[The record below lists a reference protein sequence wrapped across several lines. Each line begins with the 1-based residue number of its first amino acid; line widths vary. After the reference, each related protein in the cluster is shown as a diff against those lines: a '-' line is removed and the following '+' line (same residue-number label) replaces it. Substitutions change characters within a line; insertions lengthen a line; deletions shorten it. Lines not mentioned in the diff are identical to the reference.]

1 MSQQRNSHNHHNNHN
16 NHNSRNNHNNHNN
29 HTSYSSNNV
38 VPKRTQKRTE
48 RRKKAKKKAFFA
60 GILAVGMIAGG
71 SVFAYG
77 QYMKNKMEEAVNINT
92 IYNGISV
99 NGTDISGKTKEEA
112 LQQLQQEA
120 DVHLGNQKITIQK
133 EDKIWDI
140 PFSDLDVKYDI
151 EASVEQAW
159 EIGRTGELKDR
170 YKAVTDVA
178 QNKEDIPISYTH
190 DNQKVVEKLQQI
202 ATEFNV
208 DAQDSTITRKNG
220 AFQIT
225 DEQKGYALDV
235 DKTVPKV
242 EELLEQNT
250 GGIVEP
256 EITVTEPK
264 VTRAD
269 NEKVTDLIGTYSTTY
284 SANAAGRNE
293 NLRVGCANIDGT
305 VIAPGEVFS
314 MNVGLGPQTY
324 ANGYKDA
331 GVYVNGKVEQGVA
344 GGVCQVTST
353 LYNAVILAELEVVE
367 RYPHS
372 MTVGYVP
379 LGRDAAVAGDY
390 KDLKFRNDTEYPV
403 YLEAY
408 ARDGKVVCNLYGHE
422 IHDAGHKV
430 DFEMVFDGTI
440 PKPAEKITKDASKPE
455 GYRQV
460 TYNGKTGSKVSTYKI
475 ITEGGK
481 QTSKEWFSS
490 STYRATADEVTVGT
504 KKAEAAPEPT
514 PATQTET
521 PKTEEP
527 ATDTSTTEENT
538 NSEQQSEDS
547 TPIGAE

>member
-1 MSQQRNSHNHHNNHN
+1 MSKQQ
-16 NHNSRNNHNNHNN
+16 NSRNNHNNHNN
-29 HTSYSSNNV
+29 RNAHNSSHNNYSSSQ
-38 VPKRTQKRTE
+38 KRPQKRTE
-48 RRKKAKKKAFFA
+48 RAAKKKKAKRKAFIV
-60 GILAVGMIAGG
+60 GILTVGIIAGG

-77 QYMKNKMEEAVNINT
+77 QYMINKMEEAVNIDT
-92 IYNGISV
+92 IYSGISV
-99 NGTDISGKTKEEA
+99 NGIDVSGKTKEEA

-120 DVHLGNQKITIQK
+120 DNHIGSQKITIQQ
-133 EDKIWDI
+133 EDRTWEI
-140 PFSDLDVKYDI
+140 PFSELDVKYDI
-151 EASVEQAW
+151 EASVEEAW
-159 EIGRTGELKDR
+159 ETGRAGELKDR
-170 YKAVTDVA
+170 YKIVTDVA
-178 QNKEDIPISYTH
+178 QSKKDIPVSYTY
-190 DNQKVVEKLQQI
+190 DNQKVREKLEVI
-202 ATEFNV
+202 STEFNV
-208 DAQDSTITRKNG
+208 DAKDSTLTRKNG

-225 DEQKGYALDV
+225 DEQKGYAMDIDQTL
-235 DKTVPKV
+235 PKV
-242 EELLEQNT
+242 EAMLEQNT
-250 GGIVEP
+250 GGVVEP

-264 VTRAD
+264 VTKAD

-293 NLRVGCANIDGT
+293 NLRVGCVNIDGT

-430 DFEMVFDGTI
+430 DFEMVFEGTI
-440 PKPAEKITKDASKPE
+440 PKPAEKITKDATKPE

-460 TYNGKTGSKVSTYKI
+460 TYTGKTGSKVSTYKI

-481 QTSKEWFSS
+481 QISKEWFST

-504 KKAEAAPEPT
+504 KKAVVEAPKTET
-514 PATQTET
+514 PAET
-521 PKTEEP
+521 PKTETP
-527 ATDTSTTEENT
+527 STETPEQTNTASSEEA
-538 NSEQQSEDS
+538 DS

>member
-1 MSQQRNSHNHHNNHN
+1 MPQQRNRHNNRNNQN
-16 NHNSRNNHNNHNN
+16 NHTAYNSRNV
-29 HTSYSSNNV
+29 T
-38 VPKRTQKRTE
+38 PKRTQKRTE
-48 RRKKAKKKAFFA
+48 KRKKAKKKAFFA

-77 QYMKNKMEEAVNINT
+77 QYMKSKMEEAVNVNT
-92 IYNGISV
+92 IYSGISI
-99 NGTDISGKTKEEA
+99 NGTDVSGKTKEEA

-120 DVHLGNQKITIQK
+120 DVHLGNQKITIQQ

-159 EIGRTGELKDR
+159 EIGGTGDLKDR
-170 YKAVTDVA
+170 YKVVTDVA

-190 DNQKVVEKLQQI
+190 DKQKVVEKLQEI

-208 DAQDSTITRKNG
+208 EAQDSTITRKNG

-225 DEQKGYALDV
+225 EEQKGYAMDV

-242 EELLEQNT
+242 EEMLEQNT
-250 GGIVEP
+250 GGTIEP
-256 EITVTEPK
+256 EITITEPK
-264 VTRAD
+264 VTKAD

-440 PKPAEKITKDASKPE
+440 PKPAEKVTQDATKPE

-460 TYNGKTGSKVSTYKI
+460 TYTGKTGSKVSTYKI
-475 ITEGGK
+475 ITENGK
-481 QTSKEWFSS
+481 QISKEWFSS

-504 KKAEAAPEPT
+504 KKAEVAPT
-514 PATQTET
+514 PAPETTPTET
-521 PKTEEP
+521 PETNEQT
-527 ATDTSTTEENT
+527 TDTSTTTENT
-538 NSEQQSEDS
+538 NSEQQGEVDS

>member
-1 MSQQRNSHNHHNNHN
+1 MSQQRNSHNHHN

-38 VPKRTQKRTE
+38 ASKRTQKRTE

-170 YKAVTDVA
+170 YKIVTDVA

-527 ATDTSTTEENT
+527 AIDTSTTEENT

>member
-1 MSQQRNSHNHHNNHN
+1 MPKQQN
-16 NHNSRNNHNNHNN
+16 NHNSHNNRNTHNARN
-29 HTSYSSNNV
+29 SHSSTHNANSV
-38 VPKRTQKRTE
+38 QKKPQKRTE
-48 RRKKAKKKAFFA
+48 RAAKKKAKRKA
-60 GILAVGMIAGG
+60 LIVGILTVGIIAGG

-77 QYMKNKMEEAVNINT
+77 QYMINKMEEAVNINE
-92 IYNGISV
+92 IYSGISV
-99 NGTDISGKTKEEA
+99 NGIDISGKTKEEA

-120 DVHLGNQKITIQK
+120 DNHISSQKITIQQ
-133 EDKIWDI
+133 EDRAWEI
-140 PFSDLDVKYDI
+140 PFTELDVKYDI
-151 EASVEQAW
+151 EASVEEAW
-159 EIGRTGELKDR
+159 QTGRTGELKDR
-170 YKAVTDVA
+170 YKIVTDVA
-178 QNKEDIPISYTH
+178 QTKKDIPVSYTY
-190 DNQKVVEKLQQI
+190 DKQKVKEKLEAI
-202 ATEFNV
+202 STEFNV
-208 DAQDSTITRKNG
+208 DAKDSTLTRKNG

-225 DEQKGYALDV
+225 DEQKGYALDIV
-235 DKTVPKV
+235 QTLPKV
-242 EELLEQNT
+242 EAMLEQNT
-250 GGIVEP
+250 GGVVEP
-256 EITVTEPK
+256 EISITEPK

-269 NEKVTDLIGTYSTTY
+269 NEKVTDLIGTYSTSY

-293 NLRVGCANIDGT
+293 NLRVGCVNIDGT

-353 LYNAVILAELEVVE
+353 LYNAVILAELEIVE

-430 DFEMVFDGTI
+430 DFEMVFEGTI
-440 PKPAEKITKDASKPE
+440 PKPAEKITKDSTKPE

-460 TYNGKTGSKVSTYKI
+460 TYTGKTGSKVSTYKI
-475 ITEGGK
+475 ITENGK
-481 QTSKEWFSS
+481 QISKEWFST

-504 KKAEAAPEPT
+504 KKAVAPQPEQPK
-514 PATQTET
+514 TET
-521 PKTEEP
+521 PTETNTSSEEP
-527 ATDTSTTEENT
+527 ETTSETA
-538 NSEQQSEDS
+538 
-547 TPIGAE
+547 PVGAEE

>member
-1 MSQQRNSHNHHNNHN
+1 MSQQRNSH
-16 NHNSRNNHNNHNN
+16 NNHNNHNN

-38 VPKRTQKRTE
+38 ASKRTQKRTE

-170 YKAVTDVA
+170 YKVVTDVA

-538 NSEQQSEDS
+538 NSEQQPEDS

>member
-1 MSQQRNSHNHHNNHN
+1 MSQQRNSH
-16 NHNSRNNHNNHNN
+16 NNHNNHNN

-38 VPKRTQKRTE
+38 ASKRTQKRTE

-170 YKAVTDVA
+170 YKVVTDVA

-264 VTRAD
+264 VTKAD

-538 NSEQQSEDS
+538 NSEQQPEDS

>member
-1 MSQQRNSHNHHNNHN
+1 MSQQRNHNSSHNSHNH
-16 NHNSRNNHNNHNN
+16 
-29 HTSYSSNNV
+29 SNYYNDT
-38 VPKRTQKRTE
+38 PRKPQKRAAK
-48 RRKKAKKKAFFA
+48 RKKAKQKAFIV
-60 GILAVGMIAGG
+60 GILTVGIIAGG

-77 QYMKNKMEEAVNINT
+77 QYIKNKMEEVVNVDT
-92 IYNGISV
+92 IYQGITINGADV
-99 NGTDISGKTKEEA
+99 SGMTKEQA
-112 LQQLQQEA
+112 LQSLQQKT
-120 DVHLGNQKITIQK
+120 DQHLGSQIISIQQ
-133 EDKIWDI
+133 EDKSWEIA
-140 PFSDLDVKYDI
+140 FSDLDVKYDV
-151 EASVEQAW
+151 EASVNEAW
-159 EIGRTGELKDR
+159 EQGRTGELKER
-170 YKAVTDVA
+170 YNAITKLA
-178 QNKEDIPISYTH
+178 EDKLEIPISYTY
-190 DNQKVVEKLQQI
+190 DKQKVREKLEEI
-202 ATEFNV
+202 AVDFNV
-208 DAQDSTITRKNG
+208 EAQDSTMTRKNG

-225 DEQKGYALDV
+225 DEQKGYAMDV
-235 DKTVPKV
+235 DQTIPKV
-242 EELLEQNT
+242 EQMLEQNT

-269 NEKVTDLIGTYSTTY
+269 NEKVTDLIGTYNTSY

-305 VIAPGEVFS
+305 VIAPGDVFS

-379 LGRDAAVAGDY
+379 LGRAAAVAGDY
-390 KDLKFRNDTEYPV
+390 KDLKFKNNTEYPV

-422 IHDAGHKV
+422 IHDAGRKV
-430 DFEMVFDGTI
+430 DFEMVFEGTI
-440 PKPAEKITKDASKPE
+440 PKPAEKITKDSSKPE

-475 ITEGGK
+475 VTENGK
-481 QTSKEWFSS
+481 QISKDWFSS

-504 KKAEAAPEPT
+504 KKAEAPAQQTPAQQTPVEEKPAVET
-514 PATQTET
+514 PATS
-521 PKTEEP
+521 TEEKP
-527 ATDTSTTEENT
+527 VTEAPTENT
-538 NSEQQSEDS
+538 DS
-547 TPIGAE
+547 QVVDNTPIGAE

>member
-1 MSQQRNSHNHHNNHN
+1 MSQQRNHHSSHSSHRHNN
-16 NHNSRNNHNNHNN
+16 
-29 HTSYSSNNV
+29 SNYYNDT
-38 VPKRTQKRTE
+38 PRKPQKRTAK
-48 RRKKAKKKAFFA
+48 RKKARQKAFIV
-60 GILAVGMIAGG
+60 GILTVGIIAGG

-77 QYMKNKMEEAVNINT
+77 QYIKNKMEEVVNVDT
-92 IYNGISV
+92 IYQGITI
-99 NGTDISGKTKEEA
+99 NDTDVSGMTKEQA
-112 LQQLQQEA
+112 LQSLQQET
-120 DVHLGNQKITIQK
+120 DQYLGSQIISIQQ
-133 EDKIWDI
+133 EDRSWEIA
-140 PFSDLDVKYDI
+140 FSDLDVKYDV
-151 EASVEQAW
+151 EASVNEAW
-159 EIGRTGELKDR
+159 EQGRTGELKER
-170 YKAVTDVA
+170 YNAITKLA
-178 QNKEDIPISYTH
+178 EDKLEIPISYTY
-190 DNQKVVEKLQQI
+190 DKQKVREKLEEI
-202 ATEFNV
+202 AVDFNV
-208 DAQDSTITRKNG
+208 EAQDSTMTRKNG

-225 DEQKGYALDV
+225 DEQKGYAMDV
-235 DKTVPKV
+235 DQTIPKV
-242 EELLEQNT
+242 EQMLEQNT

-269 NEKVTDLIGTYSTTY
+269 NEKVTDLIGTYNTSY

-305 VIAPGEVFS
+305 LIAPGEVFS

-390 KDLKFRNDTEYPV
+390 KDLKFKNNTEYPV

-422 IHDAGHKV
+422 IHDASRKV
-430 DFEMVFDGTI
+430 DFEMVFEGTI
-440 PKPAEKITKDASKPE
+440 PKPAEKITKDSSKPE

-475 ITEGGK
+475 VTENGK
-481 QTSKEWFSS
+481 QVSKDWFSS

-504 KKAEAAPEPT
+504 KKAEAPVQQKPVEEKPAAET
-514 PATQTET
+514 PAEQKPVTEA
-521 PKTEEP
+521 P
-527 ATDTSTTEENT
+527 AENN
-538 NSEQQSEDS
+538 NSQAVDS

>member
-1 MSQQRNSHNHHNNHN
+1 MPKQQN
-16 NHNSRNNHNNHNN
+16 NHNSHNNRNTHNARN
-29 HTSYSSNNV
+29 SHSSTHNANSV
-38 VPKRTQKRTE
+38 QKKPQKRTE
-48 RRKKAKKKAFFA
+48 RAAKKKAKRKA
-60 GILAVGMIAGG
+60 LIVGILTVGIIAGG

-77 QYMKNKMEEAVNINT
+77 QYMINKMEEAVNINE
-92 IYNGISV
+92 IYSGISV
-99 NGTDISGKTKEEA
+99 NGIDISGKTKEEA

-120 DVHLGNQKITIQK
+120 DNHISSQKITIQQ
-133 EDKIWDI
+133 EDRAWEI
-140 PFSDLDVKYDI
+140 PFTELDVKYDI
-151 EASVEQAW
+151 EASVEEAW
-159 EIGRTGELKDR
+159 QTGRTGELKDR
-170 YKAVTDVA
+170 YKIVTDVA
-178 QNKEDIPISYTH
+178 QTKKDIPVSYTY
-190 DNQKVVEKLQQI
+190 DKQKVKEKLEAI
-202 ATEFNV
+202 STEFNV
-208 DAQDSTITRKNG
+208 DAKDSTLTRKNG

-225 DEQKGYALDV
+225 DEQKGYALDIV
-235 DKTVPKV
+235 QTLPKV
-242 EELLEQNT
+242 EAMLEQNT
-250 GGIVEP
+250 GGVVEP
-256 EITVTEPK
+256 EISITEPK

-269 NEKVTDLIGTYSTTY
+269 NEKVTDLIGTYSTSY

-293 NLRVGCANIDGT
+293 NLRVGCVNIDGT

-324 ANGYKDA
+324 DNGYKDA

-353 LYNAVILAELEVVE
+353 LYNAVILAELEIVE

-430 DFEMVFDGTI
+430 DFEMVFEGTI
-440 PKPAEKITKDASKPE
+440 PKPAEKITKDSTKPE

-460 TYNGKTGSKVSTYKI
+460 TYTGKTGSKVSTYKI
-475 ITEGGK
+475 ITENGK
-481 QTSKEWFSS
+481 QISKEWFST

-504 KKAEAAPEPT
+504 KKAVAPQPEQPK
-514 PATQTET
+514 TET
-521 PKTEEP
+521 PTETNTSSEEP
-527 ATDTSTTEENT
+527 ETTSETA
-538 NSEQQSEDS
+538 
-547 TPIGAE
+547 PVGAEE

>member
-1 MSQQRNSHNHHNNHN
+1 MPQQRNRHNNRNNQN
-16 NHNSRNNHNNHNN
+16 NHTAYNSRNV
-29 HTSYSSNNV
+29 T
-38 VPKRTQKRTE
+38 PKRTQKRTE
-48 RRKKAKKKAFFA
+48 KRKKAKKKAFFA

-77 QYMKNKMEEAVNINT
+77 QYMKSKMEEAVNVNT
-92 IYNGISV
+92 IYSGISI
-99 NGTDISGKTKEEA
+99 NGTDVSGKTKEEA

-120 DVHLGNQKITIQK
+120 DVHLGNQKITIQQ

-170 YKAVTDVA
+170 YKVVTDVA

-190 DNQKVVEKLQQI
+190 DKQKVVEKLQEI

-208 DAQDSTITRKNG
+208 EAQDSTITRKNG

-225 DEQKGYALDV
+225 EEQKGYAMDV

-242 EELLEQNT
+242 EEMLEQNT
-250 GGIVEP
+250 GGTIEP
-256 EITVTEPK
+256 EITITEPK
-264 VTRAD
+264 VTKAD

-430 DFEMVFDGTI
+430 DFEMVFEGTI
-440 PKPAEKITKDASKPE
+440 PKPAEKVTQDATKPE

-460 TYNGKTGSKVSTYKI
+460 TYTGKTGSKVSTYKI
-475 ITEGGK
+475 ITENGK
-481 QTSKEWFSS
+481 QISKEWFSS

-504 KKAEAAPEPT
+504 KKAEVAPT
-514 PATQTET
+514 PAPETTPTET
-521 PKTEEP
+521 PETNEQT
-527 ATDTSTTEENT
+527 TDTSTTTENT
-538 NSEQQSEDS
+538 NSEQQGEVDS

>member
-1 MSQQRNSHNHHNNHN
+1 MPQQRNRHNNRNNQN
-16 NHNSRNNHNNHNN
+16 NHTAYNSRNI
-29 HTSYSSNNV
+29 T
-38 VPKRTQKRTE
+38 PKRTQKRTE
-48 RRKKAKKKAFFA
+48 KRKKAKKKAFFA

-77 QYMKNKMEEAVNINT
+77 QYMKSKMEEAVNVNT
-92 IYNGISV
+92 IYSGISI
-99 NGTDISGKTKEEA
+99 NGTDVSGKTKEEA

-120 DVHLGNQKITIQK
+120 DVHLGNQKITIQQ

-170 YKAVTDVA
+170 YKVVTDVA

-190 DNQKVVEKLQQI
+190 DKQKVVEKLQEI

-208 DAQDSTITRKNG
+208 EAQDSTITRKNG

-225 DEQKGYALDV
+225 EEQKGYAMDV

-242 EELLEQNT
+242 EEMLEQNT
-250 GGIVEP
+250 GGTIEP
-256 EITVTEPK
+256 EITITEPK
-264 VTRAD
+264 VTKAD

-440 PKPAEKITKDASKPE
+440 PKPAEKVTQDATKPE

-460 TYNGKTGSKVSTYKI
+460 TYTGKTGSKVSTYKI
-475 ITEGGK
+475 ITENGK
-481 QTSKEWFSS
+481 QISKEWFSS

-504 KKAEAAPEPT
+504 KKAEVAPT
-514 PATQTET
+514 PAPETTPTET
-521 PKTEEP
+521 PETNEQT
-527 ATDTSTTEENT
+527 TDTSTTTENT
-538 NSEQQSEDS
+538 NSEQQGEVDS

>member
-1 MSQQRNSHNHHNNHN
+1 MSQQRNSHNHHN

-38 VPKRTQKRTE
+38 ASKRTQKRTE

-170 YKAVTDVA
+170 YKIVTDVA

-538 NSEQQSEDS
+538 NSEQQPEDS

>member
-1 MSQQRNSHNHHNNHN
+1 MPQQRNRHNNRNNQN
-16 NHNSRNNHNNHNN
+16 NHTVYNSRNV
-29 HTSYSSNNV
+29 T
-38 VPKRTQKRTE
+38 PKRTQKRTE
-48 RRKKAKKKAFFA
+48 KRKKAKKKAFFA

-77 QYMKNKMEEAVNINT
+77 QYMKSKMEEAVNVNT
-92 IYNGISV
+92 IYSGISI
-99 NGTDISGKTKEEA
+99 NGTDVSGKTKEEA

-120 DVHLGNQKITIQK
+120 DVHLGNQKITIQQ

-170 YKAVTDVA
+170 YKVVTDVA

-190 DNQKVVEKLQQI
+190 DKQKVVEKLQEI

-208 DAQDSTITRKNG
+208 EAQDSTITRKNG

-225 DEQKGYALDV
+225 EEQKGYAMDV

-242 EELLEQNT
+242 EEMLEQNT
-250 GGIVEP
+250 GGTIEP
-256 EITVTEPK
+256 EITITEPK
-264 VTRAD
+264 VTKAD

-440 PKPAEKITKDASKPE
+440 PKPAEKVTQDATKPE

-460 TYNGKTGSKVSTYKI
+460 TYTGKTGSKVSTYKI
-475 ITEGGK
+475 ITENGK
-481 QTSKEWFSS
+481 QISKEWFSS

-504 KKAEAAPEPT
+504 KKAEVAPT
-514 PATQTET
+514 PAPETTPTET
-521 PKTEEP
+521 PETNEQT
-527 ATDTSTTEENT
+527 TDTSTTTENT
-538 NSEQQSEDS
+538 NSEQQGEVDS

>member
-1 MSQQRNSHNHHNNHN
+1 
-16 NHNSRNNHNNHNN
+16 
-29 HTSYSSNNV
+29 
-38 VPKRTQKRTE
+38 
-48 RRKKAKKKAFFA
+48 
-60 GILAVGMIAGG
+60 MIAGG

-77 QYMKNKMEEAVNINT
+77 QYMKSKMEEAVNVNT
-92 IYNGISV
+92 IYSGISI
-99 NGTDISGKTKEEA
+99 NGTDVSGKTKEEA

-120 DVHLGNQKITIQK
+120 DVHLGNQKITIQQ

-170 YKAVTDVA
+170 YKVVTDVA

-190 DNQKVVEKLQQI
+190 DKQKVVEKLQEI

-208 DAQDSTITRKNG
+208 EAQDSTITRKNG

-225 DEQKGYALDV
+225 EEQKGYAMDV

-242 EELLEQNT
+242 EEMLEQNT
-250 GGIVEP
+250 GGTIEP
-256 EITVTEPK
+256 EITITEPK
-264 VTRAD
+264 VTKAD

-440 PKPAEKITKDASKPE
+440 PKPAEKVTQDATKPE

-460 TYNGKTGSKVSTYKI
+460 TYTGKTGSKVSTYKI
-475 ITEGGK
+475 ITENGK
-481 QTSKEWFSS
+481 QISKEWFSS

-504 KKAEAAPEPT
+504 KKAEVAPT
-514 PATQTET
+514 PAPETTPTET
-521 PKTEEP
+521 PETNEQT
-527 ATDTSTTEENT
+527 TDTSTTTENT
-538 NSEQQSEDS
+538 NSEQQGEVDS

>member
-1 MSQQRNSHNHHNNHN
+1 VPQQRNRHNNRNNQN
-16 NHNSRNNHNNHNN
+16 NHTAYNSRNV
-29 HTSYSSNNV
+29 T
-38 VPKRTQKRTE
+38 PKRTQKRTE
-48 RRKKAKKKAFFA
+48 KRKKAKKKAFFA

-77 QYMKNKMEEAVNINT
+77 QYMKSKMEEAVNVNT
-92 IYNGISV
+92 IYSGISI
-99 NGTDISGKTKEEA
+99 NGTDVSGKTKEEA

-120 DVHLGNQKITIQK
+120 DVHLGNQKITIQQ

-170 YKAVTDVA
+170 YKVVTDVA

-190 DNQKVVEKLQQI
+190 DKQKVVEKLQEI

-208 DAQDSTITRKNG
+208 EAQDSTITRKNG

-225 DEQKGYALDV
+225 EEQKGYAMDV

-242 EELLEQNT
+242 EEMLEQNT
-250 GGIVEP
+250 GGTIEP
-256 EITVTEPK
+256 EITITEPK
-264 VTRAD
+264 VTKAD

-440 PKPAEKITKDASKPE
+440 PKPAEKVTQDATKPE

-460 TYNGKTGSKVSTYKI
+460 TYTGKTGSKVSTYKI
-475 ITEGGK
+475 ITENGK
-481 QTSKEWFSS
+481 QISKEWFSS

-504 KKAEAAPEPT
+504 KKAEVAPT
-514 PATQTET
+514 PAPETTPTET
-521 PKTEEP
+521 PETNEQT
-527 ATDTSTTEENT
+527 TDTSTTTENT
-538 NSEQQSEDS
+538 NSEQQGEVDS

>member
-1 MSQQRNSHNHHNNHN
+1 MII
-16 NHNSRNNHNNHNN
+16 
-29 HTSYSSNNV
+29 
-38 VPKRTQKRTE
+38 
-48 RRKKAKKKAFFA
+48 KKF
-60 GILAVGMIAGG
+60 
-71 SVFAYG
+71 
-77 QYMKNKMEEAVNINT
+77 Q
-92 IYNGISV
+92 
-99 NGTDISGKTKEEA
+99 GKTKEEA

-120 DVHLGNQKITIQK
+120 DVHLGNQKITIQQ

-170 YKAVTDVA
+170 YKVVTDVA

-190 DNQKVVEKLQQI
+190 DKQKVVEKLQEI

-208 DAQDSTITRKNG
+208 EAQDSTITRKNG

-225 DEQKGYALDV
+225 EEQKGYAMDV

-242 EELLEQNT
+242 EEMLEQNT
-250 GGIVEP
+250 GGTIEP
-256 EITVTEPK
+256 EITITEPK
-264 VTRAD
+264 VTKAD

-379 LGRDAAVAGDY
+379 LGRDAAVAGGY

-440 PKPAEKITKDASKPE
+440 PKPAEKVTQDATKPE

-460 TYNGKTGSKVSTYKI
+460 TYTGKTGSKVSTYKI
-475 ITEGGK
+475 ITENGK
-481 QTSKEWFSS
+481 QISKEWFSS

-504 KKAEAAPEPT
+504 KKAEVAPT
-514 PATQTET
+514 PAPETTPTET
-521 PKTEEP
+521 PETNEQT
-527 ATDTSTTEENT
+527 TDTSTTTENT
-538 NSEQQSEDS
+538 NSEQQGEVDS

>member
-1 MSQQRNSHNHHNNHN
+1 VPQQRNRHNNRNNQN
-16 NHNSRNNHNNHNN
+16 NHTAYNSRNV
-29 HTSYSSNNV
+29 T
-38 VPKRTQKRTE
+38 PKRTQKRTE
-48 RRKKAKKKAFFA
+48 KRKKAKKKAFFA

-77 QYMKNKMEEAVNINT
+77 QYMKSKMEEAVNVNT
-92 IYNGISV
+92 IYSGISI
-99 NGTDISGKTKEEA
+99 NGTDVSGKTKEEA

-120 DVHLGNQKITIQK
+120 DVHLGNQKITIQQ

-170 YKAVTDVA
+170 YKVVTDVA

-190 DNQKVVEKLQQI
+190 DKQKVVEKLQEI
-202 ATEFNV
+202 ATGFNV
-208 DAQDSTITRKNG
+208 EAQDSTITRKNG

-225 DEQKGYALDV
+225 EEQKGYAMDV

-242 EELLEQNT
+242 EEMLEQNT
-250 GGIVEP
+250 GGTIEP
-256 EITVTEPK
+256 EITITEPK
-264 VTRAD
+264 VTKAD

-440 PKPAEKITKDASKPE
+440 PKPAEKVTQDATKPE

-460 TYNGKTGSKVSTYKI
+460 TYTGKTGSKVSTYKI
-475 ITEGGK
+475 ITENGK
-481 QTSKEWFSS
+481 QISKEWFSS

-504 KKAEAAPEPT
+504 KKAEVAPT
-514 PATQTET
+514 PAPETTPTET
-521 PKTEEP
+521 PETNEQT
-527 ATDTSTTEENT
+527 TDTSTTTENT
-538 NSEQQSEDS
+538 NSEQQGEVDS

>member
-1 MSQQRNSHNHHNNHN
+1 MPQQRNRHNNRNNQN
-16 NHNSRNNHNNHNN
+16 NHTAYNSRNV
-29 HTSYSSNNV
+29 T
-38 VPKRTQKRTE
+38 PKRTQKRTE
-48 RRKKAKKKAFFA
+48 KRKKAKKKAFFA

-77 QYMKNKMEEAVNINT
+77 QYMKSKMEEAVNVNT
-92 IYNGISV
+92 IYSGISI
-99 NGTDISGKTKEEA
+99 NGTDVSGKTKEEA

-120 DVHLGNQKITIQK
+120 DVHLGNQKIIIQQ

-170 YKAVTDVA
+170 YKVVTDVA

-190 DNQKVVEKLQQI
+190 DKQKVVEKLQEI

-208 DAQDSTITRKNG
+208 EAQDSTITRKNG

-225 DEQKGYALDV
+225 EEQKGYAMDV

-242 EELLEQNT
+242 EEMLEQNT
-250 GGIVEP
+250 GGTIEP
-256 EITVTEPK
+256 EITITEPK
-264 VTRAD
+264 VTKAD

-440 PKPAEKITKDASKPE
+440 PKPAEKVTQDATKPE

-460 TYNGKTGSKVSTYKI
+460 TYTGKTGSKVSTYKI
-475 ITEGGK
+475 ITENGK
-481 QTSKEWFSS
+481 QISKEWFSS

-504 KKAEAAPEPT
+504 KKAEVAPT
-514 PATQTET
+514 PAPETTPTET
-521 PKTEEP
+521 PETNEQT
-527 ATDTSTTEENT
+527 TDTSTTTENT
-538 NSEQQSEDS
+538 NSEQQGEVDS

>member
-1 MSQQRNSHNHHNNHN
+1 MPQQRNRHNNRNNQN
-16 NHNSRNNHNNHNN
+16 NHTAYNSRNV
-29 HTSYSSNNV
+29 T
-38 VPKRTQKRTE
+38 PKRTQKRTE
-48 RRKKAKKKAFFA
+48 KRKKAKKKAFFA

-77 QYMKNKMEEAVNINT
+77 QYMKSKMEEAVNVNT
-92 IYNGISV
+92 IYSGISI
-99 NGTDISGKTKEEA
+99 NGTDVSGKTKEEA

-120 DVHLGNQKITIQK
+120 DVHLGNQKITIQQ

-170 YKAVTDVA
+170 YKVVTDVA

-190 DNQKVVEKLQQI
+190 DKQKVVEKLQEI

-208 DAQDSTITRKNG
+208 EAQDSTITRKNG

-225 DEQKGYALDV
+225 EEQKGYAMDV

-242 EELLEQNT
+242 EEMLEQNT
-250 GGIVEP
+250 GGTIEP
-256 EITVTEPK
+256 EITITEPK
-264 VTRAD
+264 VTKAD

-440 PKPAEKITKDASKPE
+440 PKPAEKVTQDATKPE

-460 TYNGKTGSKVSTYKI
+460 TYTGKTGSKVSTYKI
-475 ITEGGK
+475 ITENGK
-481 QTSKEWFSS
+481 QISKEWFSS

-504 KKAEAAPEPT
+504 KKAEVAPT
-514 PATQTET
+514 PAPETTPTET
-521 PKTEEP
+521 PETNEQT
-527 ATDTSTTEENT
+527 TDTSTTTENT
-538 NSEQQSEDS
+538 NSEQQGEVDS

>member
-1 MSQQRNSHNHHNNHN
+1 VPQQRNRHNNRNNQN
-16 NHNSRNNHNNHNN
+16 NHTAYNSRNV
-29 HTSYSSNNV
+29 T
-38 VPKRTQKRTE
+38 PKRTQKRTE
-48 RRKKAKKKAFFA
+48 KRKKAKKKAFFA

-77 QYMKNKMEEAVNINT
+77 QYMKSKMEEAVNVNT
-92 IYNGISV
+92 IYSGISI
-99 NGTDISGKTKEEA
+99 NGTDVSGKTKEEA

-120 DVHLGNQKITIQK
+120 DVHLGNQKITIQQ

-170 YKAVTDVA
+170 YKVVTDVA

-190 DNQKVVEKLQQI
+190 DKQKVVEKLQEI

-208 DAQDSTITRKNG
+208 EAQDSTITRKNG

-242 EELLEQNT
+242 EEMLEQNT
-250 GGIVEP
+250 GGTIEP
-256 EITVTEPK
+256 EITITEPK
-264 VTRAD
+264 VTKAD

-440 PKPAEKITKDASKPE
+440 PKPAEKVTQDATKPE

-460 TYNGKTGSKVSTYKI
+460 TYTGKTGSKVSTYKI
-475 ITEGGK
+475 ITENGK
-481 QTSKEWFSS
+481 QISKEWFSS

-504 KKAEAAPEPT
+504 KKAEVAPT
-514 PATQTET
+514 PAPETTPTET
-521 PKTEEP
+521 PETNEQT
-527 ATDTSTTEENT
+527 TDTSTTTENK
-538 NSEQQSEDS
+538 NSEQQGEVDS

>member
-1 MSQQRNSHNHHNNHN
+1 MSQQHNSHNNRNNRNNHNSHNNHN
-16 NHNSRNNHNNHNN
+16 NYAAYNSHN
-29 HTSYSSNNV
+29 V
-38 VPKRTQKRTE
+38 AQKRTQKRME
-48 RRKKAKKKAFFA
+48 RRKKAKRKAFFV

-120 DVHLGNQKITIQK
+120 DVHLGSQKITIQK
-133 EDKIWDI
+133 EDRTWEI

-170 YKAVTDVA
+170 YKVVTDVA

-190 DNQKVVEKLQQI
+190 DKQKVIEKLQEI

-208 DAQDSTITRKNG
+208 DAQDSTLTRKNG

-225 DEQKGYALDV
+225 DEQKGYAMDI

-242 EELLEQNT
+242 EQMLEQNT

-264 VTRAD
+264 VTKAD

-305 VIAPGEVFS
+305 VIAPGDVFS

-353 LYNAVILAELEVVE
+353 LYNAVILAELEIVE

-403 YLEAY
+403 YIEAY

-440 PKPAEKITKDASKPE
+440 PKPAEKITKDATKPE

-460 TYNGKTGSKVSTYKI
+460 TYTGKTGSKVSTYKI
-475 ITEGGK
+475 IIENGK

-504 KKAEAAPEPT
+504 KKAEAAPQP
-514 PATQTET
+514 ET
-521 PKTEEP
+521 PKTEE
-527 ATDTSTTEENT
+527 TTNTSTTEENT
-538 NSEQQSEDS
+538 NSGQQEAADS

>member
-1 MSQQRNSHNHHNNHN
+1 MSQQHNSHNNRNNRNNHNSHNNHN
-16 NHNSRNNHNNHNN
+16 NYAAYNSHN
-29 HTSYSSNNV
+29 V
-38 VPKRTQKRTE
+38 AQKRTQKRME
-48 RRKKAKKKAFFA
+48 RRKKAKRKAFFV

-120 DVHLGNQKITIQK
+120 DVHLGSQKITIQK
-133 EDKIWDI
+133 EDRTWEI

-170 YKAVTDVA
+170 YKVVTDVA

-190 DNQKVVEKLQQI
+190 DKQKVIEKLQEI

-208 DAQDSTITRKNG
+208 DAQDSTLTRKNG

-225 DEQKGYALDV
+225 DEQKGYAMDI

-242 EELLEQNT
+242 EQMLEQNT

-264 VTRAD
+264 VTKAD

-305 VIAPGEVFS
+305 VIAPGDVFS

-353 LYNAVILAELEVVE
+353 LYNAVILAELEIVE

-403 YLEAY
+403 YIEAY

-440 PKPAEKITKDASKPE
+440 PKPAEKITKDATKPE

-460 TYNGKTGSKVSTYKI
+460 TYTGKTGSKVSTYKI
-475 ITEGGK
+475 IIENGK

-504 KKAEAAPEPT
+504 KKAEAAPAPQ
-514 PATQTET
+514 PET
-521 PKTEEP
+521 PKTEE
-527 ATDTSTTEENT
+527 TTNTSTTEENT
-538 NSEQQSEDS
+538 NSGQQEAADS

>member
-1 MSQQRNSHNHHNNHN
+1 MPKQQ
-16 NHNSRNNHNNHNN
+16 NSRNNHNNHNN
-29 HTSYSSNNV
+29 RNAHNSSHNNNYSNAQ
-38 VPKRTQKRTE
+38 KRPQKRTE
-48 RRKKAKKKAFFA
+48 RAARKKKAKRKAFIV
-60 GILAVGMIAGG
+60 GILTVGIIAGG

-77 QYMKNKMEEAVNINT
+77 QYMINKMEEAVNIDT
-92 IYNGISV
+92 IYSGISV
-99 NGTDISGKTKEEA
+99 NGIDVSGKTKEEA

-120 DVHLGNQKITIQK
+120 DNHIGSQKITIQQ
-133 EDKIWDI
+133 EDRTWEI
-140 PFSDLDVKYDI
+140 PFSELDVKYDI
-151 EASVEQAW
+151 EASVEEAW
-159 EIGRTGELKDR
+159 ETGRTGELKDR
-170 YKAVTDVA
+170 YKIVTDVA
-178 QNKEDIPISYTH
+178 QSKKDIPVSYTY
-190 DNQKVVEKLQQI
+190 DNQKVREKLEAI
-202 ATEFNV
+202 STEFNV
-208 DAQDSTITRKNG
+208 DAKDSTLTRKNG

-225 DEQKGYALDV
+225 DEQKGYAMDIDQTL
-235 DKTVPKV
+235 PKV
-242 EELLEQNT
+242 EAMLEQNT
-250 GGIVEP
+250 GGVVEP

-264 VTRAD
+264 VTKAD

-293 NLRVGCANIDGT
+293 NLRVGCVNIDGT

-430 DFEMVFDGTI
+430 DFEMVFEGTI
-440 PKPAEKITKDASKPE
+440 PKPAEKITKDATKPE

-460 TYNGKTGSKVSTYKI
+460 TYTGKTGSKVSTYKI

-481 QTSKEWFSS
+481 QISKEWFST

-504 KKAEAAPEPT
+504 KKAVVEAPKTET
-514 PATQTET
+514 PAAET
-521 PKTEEP
+521 PKTETPSTETP
-527 ATDTSTTEENT
+527 EQTNTTSSEEA
-538 NSEQQSEDS
+538 DS

>member
-1 MSQQRNSHNHHNNHN
+1 MPQQRNRHNNRN
-16 NHNSRNNHNNHNN
+16 NQKNHTAYNSRNV
-29 HTSYSSNNV
+29 T
-38 VPKRTQKRTE
+38 PKRTQKRTE
-48 RRKKAKKKAFFA
+48 KRKKAKKKAFFA

-77 QYMKNKMEEAVNINT
+77 QYMKSKMEEAVNVNT
-92 IYNGISV
+92 IYSGISI
-99 NGTDISGKTKEEA
+99 NGTDVSGKTKEEA

-120 DVHLGNQKITIQK
+120 DVHLGNQKITIQQ

-170 YKAVTDVA
+170 YKVVTDVA

-190 DNQKVVEKLQQI
+190 DKQKVVEKLQEI

-208 DAQDSTITRKNG
+208 EAQDSTITRKNG

-225 DEQKGYALDV
+225 EEQKGYAMDV

-242 EELLEQNT
+242 EEMLEQNT
-250 GGIVEP
+250 GGTIEP
-256 EITVTEPK
+256 EITITEPK
-264 VTRAD
+264 VTKAD

-440 PKPAEKITKDASKPE
+440 PKPAEKVTQDATKPE

-460 TYNGKTGSKVSTYKI
+460 TYTGKTGSKVSTYKI
-475 ITEGGK
+475 ITENGK
-481 QTSKEWFSS
+481 QISKEWFSS

-504 KKAEAAPEPT
+504 KKAEVAPT
-514 PATQTET
+514 PAPETTPTET
-521 PKTEEP
+521 PETNEQT
-527 ATDTSTTEENT
+527 TDTSTTTENT
-538 NSEQQSEDS
+538 NSEQQGEVDS